1 MAEDY
6 DISDLIGAKK
16 RPEIEEDMF
25 DPQSAAIAEL
35 RKLGEQYD
43 VEQQVE
49 QYLRNRARAY
59 RAVFSTNAC
68 TEGDLEFVMLDLAH
82 FCRAFVTAYDSDARN
97 HALLE
102 GRREVFLRIFDHV
115 SLSHDV
121 LMQRYAIQHPK
132 R

>member
-1 MAEDY
+1 
-6 DISDLIGAKK
+6 
-16 RPEIEEDMF
+16 MF
-25 DPQSAAIAEL
+25 DPASAALAEL
-35 RKLGEQYD
+35 RKLSEQYD
-43 VEQQVE
+43 ADQAVEN
-49 QYLRNRARAY
+49 YLRNRARAY
-59 RAVFSTNAC
+59 RAVFSTQAC

-82 FCRAFVTAYDSDARN
+82 FCRAFTSAYAPDQRD